1 MTAVALA
8 PTPVRTDPTP
18 ARRGWLVVVGAMLLL
33 LAAYAGLSLLN
44 DPRGTLGTDTGG
56 KLATL
61 GAMDRNGTFDPDV
74 GYWAADLDPRGDLHP
89 LYYTSRVG
97 DRWVNVTTLPM
108 VLAARPLYSVGGER
122 LILLLP
128 MLGAAFAALAAR
140 ALARRI
146 GGGDGW
152 WAFWAVGLASPL
164 AVYALDFWE
173 HAPGIALVLWGVVL
187 LYDVVDGRA
196 GWWAALGSGACF
208 GAAFTMRT
216 ESLVYAAAAVGVA
229 GIVVLA
235 RAWRERRID
244 LGRWI
249 GAGIAW
255 GAGIA
260 VLFLANQ
267 ALERAVVGG
276 GIRAARAAGTA
287 DMAGNDATL
296 RAKEALTTAVG
307 INRFTTP
314 TDWIVGAAT
323 VGLVMYAAWRLT
335 ASDATSR
342 RLGAYALGA
351 ATVLYCLRIADGLG
365 FVPGVLSA
373 SPLAAMGL
381 AVGWTARRWR
391 PVGALALLAVPVV
404 WVFQYSGGANPQWGG
419 RYLLVTSTLLAVG
432 AAVVLAATPGRGRIA
447 LVALAGLVTLAGVAW
462 LSQRSHSVA
471 DAMGALR
478 TGPDTVL
485 VSREAHVL
493 REGGAYLTP
502 DQRWLTAEGDAEL
515 DRAVA
520 IADEVGAAR
529 VEVLQVAGRT
539 APARLGTYARRGGRT
554 VEFLPGLPLRV
565 VEYTR
570 TAGS

>member
-1 MTAVALA
+1 MTAVAPA

-108 VLAARPLYSVGGER
+108 VLAARPLYAVGGER

-235 RAWRERRID
+235 RAWR
-244 LGRWI
+244 
-249 GAGIAW
+249 
-255 GAGIA
+255 
-260 VLFLANQ
+260 
-267 ALERAVVGG
+267 
-276 GIRAARAAGTA
+276 
-287 DMAGNDATL
+287 
-296 RAKEALTTAVG
+296 
-307 INRFTTP
+307 
-314 TDWIVGAAT
+314 
-323 VGLVMYAAWRLT
+323 
-335 ASDATSR
+335 
-342 RLGAYALGA
+342 
-351 ATVLYCLRIADGLG
+351 
-365 FVPGVLSA
+365 
-373 SPLAAMGL
+373 
-381 AVGWTARRWR
+381 
-391 PVGALALLAVPVV
+391 
-404 WVFQYSGGANPQWGG
+404 
-419 RYLLVTSTLLAVG
+419 
-432 AAVVLAATPGRGRIA
+432 
-447 LVALAGLVTLAGVAW
+447 
-462 LSQRSHSVA
+462 
-471 DAMGALR
+471 
-478 TGPDTVL
+478 
-485 VSREAHVL
+485 
-493 REGGAYLTP
+493 
-502 DQRWLTAEGDAEL
+502 
-515 DRAVA
+515 
-520 IADEVGAAR
+520 
-529 VEVLQVAGRT
+529 
-539 APARLGTYARRGGRT
+539 
-554 VEFLPGLPLRV
+554 
-565 VEYTR
+565 
-570 TAGS
+570 